1 MMPAEQWSA
10 QNVFNRIL
18 SSTTK
23 KLQSGNIFIL
33 NLGMTKSIGWMMVF
47 VILVYKIKSYS

>member
-23 KLQSGNIFIL
+23 KLHSGNIFIL